1 MNKHSIKFL
10 PIIMIILISCDKFDN
25 SSSPLEDTEADD
37 EQTTDEYTI
46 EIDSTGVFH
55 LIVFQSSISSLEDGD
70 LIGVFDISGITNY
83 NDCSSQIGE
92 ILVGASEWNG
102 EQVEISAIGSIDFC
116 DFCGVQLPGYI
127 AENTIVIRIWD
138 QNQQEEFET
147 ELTFSIG
154 TGHFNDLITGI
165 SEITLK

>member
-1 MNKHSIKFL
+1 MVL
-10 PIIMIILISCDKFDN
+10 LISCDKIDN
-25 SSSPLEDTEADD
+25 SSSPPEDIGPDEETTEA
-37 EQTTDEYTI
+37 YTI

-92 ILVGASEWNG
+92 ILVGVGEWNS

-116 DFCGVQLPGYI
+116 DFSGVQLPGYI
-127 AENTIVIRIWD
+127 KENNIIVRIWD
-138 QNQQEEFET
+138 QSLQQEFET
-147 ELTFSIG
+147 ELAFS
-154 TGHFNDLITGI
+154 TGNGYFSDLITGI
-165 SEITLK
+165 SDITLK